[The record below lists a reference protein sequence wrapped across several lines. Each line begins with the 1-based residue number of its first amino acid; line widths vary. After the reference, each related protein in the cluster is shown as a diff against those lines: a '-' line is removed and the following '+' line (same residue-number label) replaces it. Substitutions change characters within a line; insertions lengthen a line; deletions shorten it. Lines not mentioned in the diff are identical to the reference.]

1 MRVEVAAKEV
11 RNRPLSAVLA
21 YTGVLKQRASKLM
34 ANGDGM
40 ASFHEVIEQK
50 AERRLEKQEEV
61 WTGEEENGTLHKI
74 EEEVKKTVP

>member
-21 YTGVLKQRASKLM
+21 YTGVLKKRASKLM

-50 AERRLEKQEEV
+50 AERRLGK
-61 WTGEEENGTLHKI
+61 G
-74 EEEVKKTVP
+74 KKFGHRRKRMELYTKPTFVIS